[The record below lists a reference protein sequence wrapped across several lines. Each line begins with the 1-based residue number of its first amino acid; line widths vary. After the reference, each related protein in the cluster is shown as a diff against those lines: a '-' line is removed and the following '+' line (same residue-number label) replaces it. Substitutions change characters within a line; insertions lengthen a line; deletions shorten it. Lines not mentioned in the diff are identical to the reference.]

1 MIAFNYETSFE
12 LSDEKFLEDWINEV
26 ALTHGYT
33 IGEINYIFSDDT
45 YLHKLNLDFL
55 QHDTLTDIISFDST
69 LGKLIGGDIFISV
82 ERVTENAKD
91 YKVSFTDELHRVMI
105 HGVLHYMGFKDKYSA
120 DKKRMRKEENNALTL
135 YKQLKIS

>member
-45 YLHKLNLDFL
+45 YLHKLNLDF
-55 QHDTLTDIISFDST
+55 S
-69 LGKLIGGDIFISV
+69 
-82 ERVTENAKD
+82 
-91 YKVSFTDELHRVMI
+91 
-105 HGVLHYMGFKDKYSA
+105 
-120 DKKRMRKEENNALTL
+120 
-135 YKQLKIS
+135 